1 MLGEINTAVSDVRE
15 AAICFAYVA
24 DIIVNQKRSL
34 CVWSAVGFHGRKESP
49 CIWRYGGVA
58 NLVSA
63 CKLVLRGA

>member
-1 MLGEINTAVSDVRE
+1 MCEAQRMLGGINTAISDVRE

-49 CIWRYGGVA
+49 CIWRYWPTVYFY
-58 NLVSA
+58 
-63 CKLVLRGA
+63 K